1 MKSLLSMI
9 VAVSIVVAFPGVS
22 LPTTNGSNCTEPTAP
37 TVWLVKTGGFWRSG
51 GRFGHYR
58 VIVRREGVE
67 HAIDRAELQIL
78 ETNDKTA
85 KREVA
90 ICTDLKTP
98 GLKGYVEDI
107 TFRKVNDAV
116 TAISLD
122 ISMKD
127 MDEVVL
133 REVILAS
140 RSGKVQRVVDAKSV
154 DLQDLADRLGS
165 Q

>member
-1 MKSLLSMI
+1 MKRLLSLI
-9 VAVSIVVAFPGVS
+9 VAAGIVLVFPRAS
-22 LPTTNGSNCTEPTAP
+22 FPIANGSSCTEPTSG
-37 TVWLVKTGGFWRSG
+37 TVWLVKTGGFWRSA

-78 ETNDKTA
+78 ETNDKTG

-90 ICTDLKTP
+90 TCTDLKTP
-98 GLKGYVEDI
+98 GLKGYVQDVN
-107 TFRKVNDAV
+107 FRKVNDAV

-140 RSGKVQRVVDAKSV
+140 RSGKVQRVVDAKSI
-154 DLQDLADRLGS
+154 DLQDMADRLGS

>member
-1 MKSLLSMI
+1 
-9 VAVSIVVAFPGVS
+9 
-22 LPTTNGSNCTEPTAP
+22 
-37 TVWLVKTGGFWRSG
+37 LVKTGGFWRSA

-78 ETNDKTA
+78 VTNDKTG
-85 KREVA
+85 KRE
-90 ICTDLKTP
+90 ISTCTDLKTP

-107 TFRKVNDAV
+107 TFRKVSDAV

-122 ISMKD
+122 ISMKAMGD
-127 MDEVVL
+127 VVL

-140 RSGKVQRVVDAKSV
+140 RLGKVQRIVDASST
-154 DLQDLADRLGS
+154 DLQDMADRLGS

>member
-1 MKSLLSMI
+1 MKSLLSLI
-9 VAVSIVVAFPGVS
+9 VAAGIVLGFPRAS
-22 LPTTNGSNCTEPTAP
+22 FPIANGSSCTEPTAA
-37 TVWLVKTGGFWRSG
+37 TVWLVKTGGFWRSA

-78 ETNDKTA
+78 ETNDKTG

-90 ICTDLKTP
+90 TCTDLKTP

-107 TFRKVNDAV
+107 VFRKVSDAV

-122 ISMKD
+122 ISMKA

-140 RSGKVQRVVDAKSV
+140 RLGKIQRVVDATST
-154 DLQDLADRLGS
+154 DLQEMADRLGS